1 MKTQN
6 TELRK
11 LAEQYFFGKQQL
23 EEHEILLL
31 KNSKYSNVV
40 PLAEGS
46 VFSRLFENALET
58 LDKNALEKNEKDETS
73 LTKSSFNSGKP
84 LHHANSGDLES
95 LTDSIKDEFDISVPP
110 DYSHVPVEKLKEFI
124 KNYTEQYI
132 EDVDTQ
138 FEVKN
143 ALKLNDARAIM
154 GSLYTHLSM

>member
-11 LAEQYFFGKQQL
+11 LAEKYFFGKQQL
-23 EEHEILLL
+23 DEEEILLL
-31 KNSKYSNVV
+31 KNSKYSGAIS
-40 PLAEGS
+40 LAEGS
-46 VFSRLFENALET
+46 VFSKLFENALENI
-58 LDKNALEKNEKDETS
+58 DKNSLEKNKTS
-73 LTKSSFNSGKP
+73 TINSNSRSESP
-84 LHHANSGDLES
+84 HHHTNSGDLEG

-110 DYSHVPVEKLKEFI
+110 DYSHVPVDKLKEFI

-132 EDVDTQ
+132 EDTDTQ

-143 ALKLNDARAIM
+143 ALKLTDARAIM